1 MNKYIKFMA
10 FAMMAVFSL
19 AFVSC
24 EDDDDAPSMGDGK
37 IEVNGKQ
44 YSLSPITNEGSWDSY
59 DNTGDFTVA
68 VMNADDVDYY
78 EFEFE
83 SSEEPK
89 VGDDFAN
96 MNLTLMPLVAA
107 PDVDIEEYSYSGG
120 SAKITSTNESEDEM
134 TVKFSNLKMKCGSN
148 TFTFNGTATLM
159 FDF

>member
-1 MNKYIKFMA
+1 MEPLKSNHYLNSLCEIKQISKKMNKYFKFMA

-44 YSLSPITNEGSWDSY
+44 YSLSPITNEGSWDAY

-78 EFEFE
+78 NYV
-83 SSEEPK
+83 K
-89 VGDDFAN
+89 KQGWDDSC
-96 MNLTLMPLVAA
+96 M
-107 PDVDIEEYSYSGG
+107 Y
-120 SAKITSTNESEDEM
+120 
-134 TVKFSNLKMKCGSN
+134 
-148 TFTFNGTATLM
+148 GTYRHWLGIR
-159 FDF
+159 DG